1 MAKFTFTKNY
11 MERQPGGKRRYKD
24 WKAGHTYT
32 MTKQHAEQLE
42 ADGYGHLEESDTSG
56 D

>member
-1 MAKFTFTKNY
+1 MAKFTFTQNY

-24 WKAGHTYT
+24 WKAGRTYT

-42 ADGYGHLEESDTSG
+42 ADGRGKVEPSG